1 LLRKVLVLAVLL
13 ASLAVMNN
21 ENAMRKVTAQTTAAG
36 CDCQQARNWVIQFCG
51 AYGVGHGGPAGFWC
65 TDGAP
70 SFNFY
75 CRDGT
80 GGTVNCP

>member
-1 LLRKVLVLAVLL
+1 MKSAKAWLLYVVLL
-13 ASLAVMNN
+13 VCMAYSALAL
-21 ENAMRKVTAQTTAAG
+21 TARPAYAAG
-36 CDCQQARNWVIQFCG
+36 CNCQQSLNWVIQFCG

>member
-1 LLRKVLVLAVLL
+1 MRSVKTWLLYGVLL
-13 ASLAVMNN
+13 TGMTYSALALTVRP
-21 ENAMRKVTAQTTAAG
+21 AYAAG
-36 CDCQQARNWVIQFCG
+36 CNCQQARNWVIQFCG